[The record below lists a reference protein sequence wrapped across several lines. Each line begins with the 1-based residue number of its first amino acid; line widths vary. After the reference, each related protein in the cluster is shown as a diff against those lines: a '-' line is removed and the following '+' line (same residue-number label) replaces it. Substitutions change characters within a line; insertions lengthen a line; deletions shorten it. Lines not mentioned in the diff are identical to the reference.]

1 MTPNH
6 IETEFREKSKS
17 IRIEPSARSWDAL
30 SNRLD
35 HKASRQPF
43 RLSGWMTMAAG
54 FVGIL
59 LISSL
64 FLLRPSQKADPF
76 NHIQPA
82 TTFEFS
88 ETDLSSSIYEQISV
102 LHEAYRKLGYQ

>member
-35 HKASRQPF
+35 HKTSRQPF

-59 LISSL
+59 LVSSL

-76 NHIQPA
+76 NNFSPA

-88 ETDLSSSIYEQISV
+88 EADLSSSIYEQISV
-102 LHEAYRKLGYQ
+102 LHEAYRKMGYQ

>member
-6 IETEFREKSKS
+6 IESEFREKSKS
-17 IRIEPSARSWDAL
+17 IRIEPKARSWDTL

-35 HKASRQPF
+35 HKTSRQPF

-64 FLLRPSQKADPF
+64 FIFRPAQKADLF
-76 NHIQPA
+76 NNIPPA
-82 TTFEFS
+82 TTFEFTES
-88 ETDLSSSIYEQISV
+88 DLSTSIYEQISV
-102 LHEAYRKLGYQ
+102 LHEAYRKMGHQ